1 MSTAP
6 KHQTHS
12 IPASTPHLTA
22 QPARELWWDTAFQQL
37 SSSHIQSQSRP
48 QHLPSLSSLSPES
61 FRDPQQHQAQAPAN
75 APLHSTYTGVNQQL
89 KARENQLSSAAK
101 GEEMLCFHLYNLLFS
116 KLPVW
121 YEPAALCLPFPWRR
135 LQIPIPPP
143 ALLQHKATDF
153 QQEREG
159 EQNKEFVM
167 KEYLFLVFFPSSALR
182 LMHDTVWFYMQVTQ
196 SFSHVH

>member
-135 LQIPIPPP
+135 LDSHTTTCT
-143 ALLQHKATDF
+143 AA
-153 QQEREG
+153 
-159 EQNKEFVM
+159 
-167 KEYLFLVFFPSSALR
+167 
-182 LMHDTVWFYMQVTQ
+182 TQ
-196 SFSHVH
+196 SDRFPTRERRRAKQGIRDERIPVLSLLS